1 MVIPIG
7 DYHPTKNTP
16 WVTYALIL
24 ANVLFYLIQIS
35 QGQSFTNSHS
45 VTPYELTNGRDLSG
59 PPHLLK
65 ALLPD
70 GNTLVIPM
78 EKAPEEVYFD
88 PAFEHHPTKLPV
100 WSTLLTAMFMHGS
113 PLHLLGNML
122 FLWIFGDNVEET
134 FGWFGYLL
142 LYLTAGVVG
151 FLIQAMASPDS
162 MIPILGASG
171 AVAGIMGAYLILYPM
186 NPIRV
191 IIFYFPTDLPAFLVI
206 GFWIASQFTLGL
218 YELDRLGKTGG
229 VAYLAHIGGVSAGI
243 AATYLVIPIG
253 ARRLQPSPQRTPP
266 EF

>member
-24 ANVLFYLIQIS
+24 ANVLFYIIQIGE
-35 QGQSFTNSHS
+35 GQAFTNAHA
-45 VTPYELTNGRDLSG
+45 VTPYELTNGRDLTG
-59 PPHLLK
+59 PPQQLLVRM
-65 ALLPD
+65 PD
-70 GNTLVIPM
+70 GNTLALPIQQSAGEIYV
-78 EKAPEEVYFD
+78 D
-88 PAFEHHPTKLPV
+88 PAFEHQPTPLPV

-134 FGWFGYLL
+134 FGRLGYLA

-151 FLIQAMASPDS
+151 FLIQSMANPES

-171 AVAGIMGAYLILYPM
+171 AVAGIMGAYLILFPM

-191 IIFYFPTDLPAFLVI
+191 IILYFPADLPAFLVI
-206 GFWIASQFTLGL
+206 GFWIASQFVLGV
-218 YELDRLGKTGG
+218 YELDRLGHTGG
-229 VAYLAHIGGVSAGI
+229 VAYLAHIGGVAAGI
-243 AATYLVIPIG
+243 AATYLVIPVG
-253 ARRLQPSPQRTPP
+253 ARRLQPNPQRTPP
-266 EF
+266 DF

>member
-7 DYHPTKNTP
+7 DYQPTKNTP

-24 ANVLFYLIQIS
+24 ANVLFYLVQIGD
-35 QGQSFTNSHS
+35 GQSFTNAHA

-59 PPHLLK
+59 PPQKLIVRMSGGDHLP
-65 ALLPD
+65 LPIEQTS
-70 GNTLVIPM
+70 GEIYL
-78 EKAPEEVYFD
+78 D
-88 PAFEHHPTKLPV
+88 PGFEHHPIQLPV
-100 WSTLLTAMFMHGS
+100 WSTLITAMFMHGS

-122 FLWIFGDNVEET
+122 FLWIFGDNVEES
-134 FGWFGYLL
+134 FGWMGYLI
-142 LYLTAGVVG
+142 LYLIAGVVG

-171 AVAGIMGAYLILYPM
+171 AVAGVMGAFLILYPM

-191 IIFYFPTDLPAFLVI
+191 IVFYFPTDLPAFLVI
-206 GFWIASQFTLGL
+206 GFWIVSQFTLGI